1 MDFVFEQYAGFTIF
15 LLSSS
20 DLSLAT
26 AALRVCEVS
35 VCGCPLTVG
44 ALLSSSS
51 PITAALRPAAHSAA
65 LHGTLGSRLG
75 ESSQVGVVVSV
86 VVHGRAGDG
95 GSESGHGGVSGQQG
109 GGGACGAHPYHGA
122 AEDVADA
129 VRGPRRQLAVEARV
143 ELVERVRY
151 RVLAHW
157 GLEVRGELVQAVVEQ
172 ERPLDVGIHG
182 LFWNSASR
190 SQQRIQ
196 YSLGKKTSTPP
207 TGFLRTASDSLEQG

>member
-1 MDFVFEQYAGFTIF
+1 MDDVFEQC
-15 LLSSS
+15 LSIKN
-20 DLSLAT
+20 LSIVQVSLFYPWFPSALT
-26 AALRVCEVS
+26 EALR
-35 VCGCPLTVG
+35 GCDVGGCWLTVG
-44 ALLSSSS
+44 ALLPCSS
-51 PITAALRPAAHSAA
+51 PVTAALRPAAHTAA

-95 GSESGHGGVSGQQG
+95 GSEAAHGGVSGQQG
-109 GGGACGAHPYHGA
+109 GGGACGAHPHHGA

-143 ELVERVRY
+143 ELVERVWH

-182 LFWNSASR
+182 LFFDSACR
-190 SQQRIQ
+190 SQ
-196 YSLGKKTSTPP
+196 
-207 TGFLRTASDSLEQG
+207 

>member
-1 MDFVFEQYAGFTIF
+1 MASRSDFSVPDWNIGC
-15 LLSSS
+15 
-20 DLSLAT
+20 D
-26 AALRVCEVS
+26 VC
-35 VCGCPLTVG
+35 VCGRRLTVG
-44 ALLSSSS
+44 ALLPSSS
-51 PITAALRPAAHSAA
+51 PITAALRPAAHAAA

-95 GSESGHGGVSGQQG
+95 GSEPGHGGVSGQQG
-109 GGGACGAHPYHGA
+109 GGGTCGAHPHHRT

-151 RVLAHW
+151 GVLAHW

-182 LFWNSASR
+182 LFCKSACR
-190 SQQRIQ
+190 CR
-196 YSLGKKTSTPP
+196 
-207 TGFLRTASDSLEQG
+207 